1 MRRIQIEI
9 SEEDY
14 IKLKKYVMTIDDMY
28 NTLQGRIYTA
38 IVHGGRVQEEKEN
51 DILERSYI
59 GE

>member
-14 IKLKKYVMTIDDMY
+14 MKLKKYVMTIDDMY

-38 IVHGGRVQEEKEN
+38 IVHGGRVQEKKEN
-51 DILERSYI
+51 DVLERSYI